1 MLRQENRDRE
11 KGNSVEEILTIRQA
25 AEAMDGICLCC
36 NEERMIGSVST
47 DTRTIQ
53 EGALFVALRGEQFD
67 GHKFVQNAIDSGAI
81 CCVVAEDGGVPE
93 GIPVIVVKDTLSA
106 LGDLARAYRNR
117 FSIPVIGITGSVG
130 KTSTKEMIAS
140 VLKQVYETHMTA
152 GNFNNEIGL
161 PLTVFQLSKAHE
173 TMVLEMGMSNF
184 GEISR
189 LTRIAGPELAVITNI
204 GVSHIEN
211 LGSREGILKAKL
223 EILEGLQM
231 DGTVVLNGDD
241 DLLWGARGELEC
253 ETLYYGIENA
263 SCDLVAKNIC
273 TYSDSTTFS
282 CKIEGK
288 EYDFLVRVPGIH
300 HVYNAL
306 AAILVGL
313 RNRVPVEA
321 IQKGVRCFA
330 PTGLRQTLMDLSKF
344 RVIRD
349 CYNASPDSMRSGLSV
364 LQLTE
369 TTGRRVA
376 CLGDMLELGEISDS
390 AHKEVGRL
398 ATELGVNC
406 LITVGKAAK
415 GMAQGAMEA
424 GMTPETIYSFE
435 NNEALC
441 AKLPEIL
448 KENDV
453 ILVKGSRGM
462 HLEEVVVAMVKMA
475 EVY

>member
-1 MLRQENRDRE
+1 ME
-11 KGNSVEEILTIRQA
+11 VIMTIQQA
-25 AEAMDGICLCC
+25 ADAMQGVCRAC
-36 NEERMIGSVST
+36 NQDAMVASVST

-53 EGALFVALRGEQFD
+53 EGALFFALRGEQFD
-67 GHKFVQNAIDSGAI
+67 GHKFVQNAVEAGAV
-81 CCVVAEDGGVPE
+81 CCVVAEDSQVPE
-93 GIPVIVVKDTLSA
+93 DVPAIVVKDTLEA
-106 LGDLARAYRNR
+106 LGKLAGAYRDR

-140 VLKQVYETHMTA
+140 VLKQTYNTHMTE

-161 PLTVFQLSKAHE
+161 PLTVFRLAQEHE
-173 TMVLEMGMSNF
+173 TMVLEMGMSHF
-184 GEISR
+184 GEISK
-189 LTRIAGPELAVITNI
+189 LTRIAKPEMAVITNI

-253 ETLYYGIENA
+253 ETLYYGIENPA
-263 SCDLVAKNIC
+263 CDLVAKNVC

-282 CKIEGK
+282 CKIEGV
-288 EYDFLVRVPGIH
+288 EYDFLIRVPGIH

-313 RNRVPVEA
+313 RNRVPMTEV
-321 IQKGVRCFA
+321 QKGVRAFV
-330 PTGLRQTLMDLSKF
+330 PNGLRQTMIELPGM

-369 TTGRRVA
+369 VSGRRVA
-376 CLGDMLELGEISDS
+376 CLGDMLELGEISEK
-390 AHKEVGRL
+390 AHYD
-398 ATELGVNC
+398 
-406 LITVGKAAK
+406 VGKLAKEMGVDCLLAVGNAAR
-415 GMAQGAMEA
+415 GIAQGAIDA
-424 GMTPETIYSFE
+424 GMNPDQVYTFDNNPE
-435 NNEALC
+435 LC
-441 AKLPEIL
+441 ARLSELL
-448 KENDV
+448 KEDDV

-462 HLEEVVVAMVKMA
+462 HLEEVVDAIVKLR
-475 EVY
+475 EK